1 MLDKPRCVL
10 PNMNAI
16 DWICLD
22 TRSEEI
28 IVISIPIFTVFAGV
42 DPIILGY
49 VMKYVMTP
57 YYR

>member
-1 MLDKPRCVL
+1 
-10 PNMNAI
+10 MNAI

-22 TRSEEI
+22 IRSEEI

-57 YYR
+57 Y